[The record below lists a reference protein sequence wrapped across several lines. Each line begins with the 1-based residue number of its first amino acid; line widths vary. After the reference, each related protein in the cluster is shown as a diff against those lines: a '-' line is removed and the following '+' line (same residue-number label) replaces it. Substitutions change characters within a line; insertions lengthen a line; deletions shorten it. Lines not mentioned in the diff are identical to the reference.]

1 MTKSIKK
8 STIHVQNPVEKMQA
22 KQDQKSIT
30 PKLNYIAMMICA
42 ATVTYYLNNKMIK
55 SKPKRE

>member
-1 MTKSIKK
+1 M
-8 STIHVQNPVEKMQA
+8 QNPVEKMQA

-42 ATVTYYLNNKMIK
+42 ATVTYYLNSKMIK
-55 SKPKRE
+55 SKPKRERSDLGE